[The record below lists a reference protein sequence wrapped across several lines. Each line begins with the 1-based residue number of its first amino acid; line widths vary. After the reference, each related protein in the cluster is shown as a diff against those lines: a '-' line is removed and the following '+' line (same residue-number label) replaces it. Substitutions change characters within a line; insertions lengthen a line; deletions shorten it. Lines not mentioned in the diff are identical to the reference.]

1 MKKNSE
7 IIGMFDEIVPSYD
20 FLNHFL
26 SFGFDYGWRK
36 KAVEKFSPRI
46 NDGDVLDLC
55 SGTGE
60 LAFTLLKRK
69 YFKGEVL
76 ALDGSMQMILKARK
90 RVRGRDKGERIKIL
104 QGDAQNLPLKNSSVS
119 AAMTAFGLRNL
130 PDARKGLDEIFR
142 VLKFGGELM
151 ILEFSVP
158 DNRIA
163 KTLFGLYFN
172 RILPFLGGLVSKRKY
187 AYSYLVSSVYN
198 FSEDFDICA
207 ELEKTGF
214 EDVKRKMLTMGVVS
228 IYSAKKG
235 Y

>member
-1 MKKNSE
+1 LVSTVK
-7 IIGMFDEIVPSYD
+7 
-20 FLNHFL
+20 
-26 SFGFDYGWRK
+26 
-36 KAVEKFSPRI
+36 KFSPEI
-46 NDGDVLDLC
+46 NSGKVLDLC

-60 LAFTLLKRK
+60 LAFTLLKRQN
-69 YFKGEVL
+69 FKGQVF
-76 ALDGSMQMILKARK
+76 ALDGSLRMLLRARN
-90 RVRGRDKGERIKIL
+90 RVKERDKGERINIL
-104 QGDAQNLPLKNSSVS
+104 QSDAEKLPLKDSSVS
-119 AAMTAFGLRNL
+119 AVMTAFGLRNL

-142 VLKFGGELM
+142 ALKYGGELI

-158 DNRIA
+158 KNRVV

-187 AYSYLVSSVYN
+187 AYSYLVNSVYN

-214 EDVKRKMLTMGVVS
+214 EDVKKEMLTMGVVS